1 MSQISRR
8 SLIKRG
14 GAAALL
20 PMASIHIS
28 SAEAARRNG
37 EENARSERSLVLL
50 LVNFTHPER
59 DLVAMTLGAMAKCN
73 GVQFEA
79 YCATNHGD
87 EGIFSPQGSTL
98 LGGRHEIPLSRALA
112 EYQTTVVILG
122 DMHVFTSLVKVGAVR
137 TLRVNNV
144 IEAASQLAESYGW
157 AFPRTAIAVQ
167 MTDLPAALEDIH
179 PYLVPEIVHRQ
190 AIAVSV
196 ASSEEQIERLRKLGV
211 SKVLTIASPSGV
223 PESWSRYGFRTEKAE
238 EFVSDD
244 TLYSATFRIAK
255 RWVEQARGIDLCE
268 PVMAAH
274 WVPFSIREDRL
285 MMCSSPSTKEAI
297 EGIVQLARPWPDP
310 VVYGRWG
317 GGSVKVADDKQSRST
332 ACYLKSECN
341 AGLAECLFLNGR
353 PPSVVLSKA
362 IDGSFLDSAFFTF
375 LEQQQPRVD
384 TMSISGFFWQAMI
397 HSPAS
402 IPIGNETDVTRDI
415 IFRHCTVSLTELY
428 FPQIEAIDK
437 VQIARSA
444 TARTDRQLARQGRF
458 SSGSEGDCL
467 FMPHINPLDPLASTH

>member
-1 MSQISRR
+1 
-8 SLIKRG
+8 
-14 GAAALL
+14 
-20 PMASIHIS
+20 
-28 SAEAARRNG
+28 
-37 EENARSERSLVLL
+37 
-50 LVNFTHPER
+50 
-59 DLVAMTLGAMAKCN
+59 
-73 GVQFEA
+73 
-79 YCATNHGD
+79 
-87 EGIFSPQGSTL
+87 
-98 LGGRHEIPLSRALA
+98 
-112 EYQTTVVILG
+112 
-122 DMHVFTSLVKVGAVR
+122 
-137 TLRVNNV
+137 
-144 IEAASQLAESYGW
+144 
-157 AFPRTAIAVQ
+157 

-317 GGSVKVADDKQSRST
+317 GGSVTPTTSR
-332 ACYLKSECN
+332 A
-341 AGLAECLFLNGR
+341 APRRAI
-353 PPSVVLSKA
+353 SKA
-362 IDGSFLDSAFFTF
+362 
-375 LEQQQPRVD
+375 
-384 TMSISGFFWQAMI
+384 
-397 HSPAS
+397 
-402 IPIGNETDVTRDI
+402 N
-415 IFRHCTVSLTELY
+415 
-428 FPQIEAIDK
+428 
-437 VQIARSA
+437 A
-444 TARTDRQLARQGRF
+444 T
-458 SSGSEGDCL
+458 
-467 FMPHINPLDPLASTH
+467 LASLNACF